1 MKFHD
6 SNYVKLWK
14 MGREGR
20 EILDTI
26 LKDPEL
32 LRANHTFWTTKF
44 AVDPQITPT
53 NAEGEAIFKSTMRPL
68 TTGSLMDMR
77 APLGDS
83 IVEDKKGMAYYT
95 GVIPDFITKGTVEK
109 ATERLHKEKLFD
121 QFGDARL
128 IAMYVTDVL
137 QSKLDS
143 ANQTLSHMGAYLLSH
158 GNLSY
163 LVGQGIQDN
172 LYKAAIPA
180 ENFDTAGA
188 GVWSDKTTKILTQMV
203 EKEEKF
209 KEKWGVDMPM
219 QWEITRKQFR
229 EEFMPNEQ
237 VINWVKHLYVIKN
250 GVELTTALGVT
261 EDMAIEAVSK
271 YPGLSPIVFIEEKQ
285 NDLVLGTVSGWKEG
299 VAVLR
304 PSGYAGYIRHTSI
317 LDDEIFTK
325 FGNKAN
331 SYNFSKTL
339 NGLLTIMNSTVI
351 NGNFQEWHTDGMMA
365 AIPTLDEFLYHV
377 IIDTTEADA

>member
-32 LRANHTFWTTKF
+32 LRANHTFWATKF
-44 AVDPQITPT
+44 IVDPQITPT

-109 ATERLHKEKLFD
+109 ATERKHKEDLFD
-121 QFGDARL
+121 QFGDSRL
-128 IAMYVTDVL
+128 IAMYATDVL

-143 ANQTLSHMGAYLLSH
+143 ANQTLSHMSAYLLSN

-163 LVGQGIQDN
+163 LRGQGIQDN
-172 LYKAAIPA
+172 LYKAAIPLS
-180 ENFDTAGA
+180 NFKSVSK
-188 GVWSDKTTKILTQMV
+188 VWSDPSATILTEMV
-203 EKEEKF
+203 EIEDYYKNL
-209 KEKWGVDMPM
+209 WGVEMSM
-219 QWEITRKQFR
+219 QWEVTRKQFR
-229 EEFMPNEQ
+229 EEFLQNTQ
-237 VINWVKHLYVIKN
+237 VINWVKHLYEIKN
-250 GVELTTALGVT
+250 GVTLSTALGVT
-261 EDMAIEAVSK
+261 EDMAIEAIAK
-271 YPGLSPIVFIEEKQ
+271 YPGLSPIVLVEEKQ
-285 NDLVLGTVSGWKEG
+285 KDITGTVSGWKENI
-299 VAVLR
+299 AVLR
-304 PSGYAGYIRHTSI
+304 PAGYAGYVRHTSI
-317 LDDEIFTK
+317 LDDEMFTK
-325 FGNKAN
+325 YGNKAN

-339 NGLLTIMNSTVI
+339 NGLLTIMNSTII

-377 IIDTTEADA
+377 IIDTHNAE

>member
-44 AVDPQITPT
+44 IVDPQITPT

-109 ATERLHKEKLFD
+109 ATERWHKEKLFD

-180 ENFDTAGA
+180 DNFKNVTE
-188 GVWSDKTTKILTQMV
+188 VWSNPAAKILTQMV
-203 EKEEKF
+203 NIEEEY

-229 EEFMPNEQ
+229 EELMHNEQ
-237 VINWVKHLYVIKN
+237 VIEWVKHLYEVKN
-250 GVELTTALGVT
+250 RVALSTELGVT
-261 EDMAIEAVSK
+261 EDMVIEAIAK

-285 NDLVLGTVSGWKEG
+285 KDTIQGTVSGWKEH

-377 IIDTTEADA
+377 IINTHNAE

>member
-1 MKFHD
+1 MKFD
-6 SNYVKLWK
+6 VSNYVKMWK
-14 MGREGR
+14 DSAEGR
-20 EILDTI
+20 EILNAI
-26 LKDPEL
+26 LANPEL
-32 LRANHTFWTTKF
+32 LRANHTFWKTKF
-44 AVDPQITPT
+44 IVDPQITPT

-68 TTGSLMDMR
+68 SQGSLMDMR

-109 ATERLHKEKLFD
+109 ATERFHKEKLFD

-128 IAMYVTDVL
+128 IAMYATDVL

-143 ANQTLSHMGAYLLSH
+143 ANQTLSYMGAYLLSR

-172 LYKAAIPA
+172 LYKAAVPA
-180 ENFDTAGA
+180 DNFDTAGA
-188 GVWSDKTTKILTQMV
+188 GVWSDKTTKILSQMV

-209 KEKWGVDMPM
+209 KEKWGVDIPM

-237 VINWVKHLYVIKN
+237 VVALVKHFYEVKN
-250 GVELTTALGVT
+250 GVALNTALGIT
-261 EDMAIEAVSK
+261 EEMAIEAVAK
-271 YPGLSPIVFIEEKQ
+271 FPGLSPIVFIEEKQ
-285 NDLVLGTVSGWKEG
+285 NDSVIGTVSGWKEG

-304 PSGYAGYIRHTSI
+304 PAGYAGYIRHTSI
-317 LDDEIFTK
+317 LDNEMFTK
-325 FGNKAN
+325 FGNKVN
-331 SYNFSKTL
+331 SYNFTTTL
-339 NGLLTIMNSTVI
+339 DGLLTIMNSTIV
-351 NGNFQEWHTDGMMA
+351 NGNFMEWHTDGMMA
-365 AIPTLDEFLYHV
+365 AIPTLDEFLYHA
-377 IIDTTEADA
+377 IIDTTTAD